1 MRGPWWVARVAVVGG
16 IIVAASAGCR
26 TVRQE
31 APYYIDGPQQPG
43 PPDGFLPDG
52 TEVLVLGSS
61 GSYSTVW
68 ADNGVIAQISTAALG
83 QPAQESDSS
92 K

>member
-1 MRGPWWVARVAVVGG
+1 MRPGLILTIALVTTL
-16 IIVAASAGCR
+16 AGCR

-52 TEVLVLGSS
+52 TQVLVLGSA

-68 ADNGVIAQISTAALG
+68 ADNGVIAQISTAALD
-83 QPAQESDSS
+83 QPSLDAGSN